1 MEHLSR
7 RLNKAV
13 EITCGKEQGELKK
26 RFGHSRK
33 NPGVS
38 RELGTGVRL
47 EASIGGCYPD

>member
-26 RFGHSRK
+26 RLA
-33 NPGVS
+33 PY
-38 RELGTGVRL
+38 GTVI
-47 EASIGGCYPD
+47 EAWYEMVKLFCNTYKEKF